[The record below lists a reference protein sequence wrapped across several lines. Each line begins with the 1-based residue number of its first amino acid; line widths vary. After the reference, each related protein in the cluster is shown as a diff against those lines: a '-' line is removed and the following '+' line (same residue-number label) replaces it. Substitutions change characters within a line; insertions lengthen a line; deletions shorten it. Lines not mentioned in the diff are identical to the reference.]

1 MNTTFT
7 GLGISQPFITALEKQ
22 GITAP
27 TPIQVAAIPA
37 LTSHQAC
44 YLRAATGTGKT
55 LAYLLPLIQ
64 LIDVSSPNVQL
75 VVTAPTHELAIQ
87 IHKQCTDLSQLSG
100 IPLRAVL
107 LIGGTPIDRQI
118 DKLKKK
124 PHIVVGSP
132 GRIHELIFEKKLKV
146 HFVKAVVVDEAD
158 KTLVSKAFESLQ
170 AIVKATLKERRLIF
184 VSATEEEECAEPLA
198 LLAPN
203 ITRIGAE
210 ADSRPT
216 TIQHMYLVCE
226 EREKADFVRKLIHAM
241 KAERSIVFVHKNDTA
256 ELVARKLAHHKL
268 EVADIHGEL
277 HKEERKKAMM
287 AIRTGKAKVLI
298 ASDVAARGLDIK
310 GVSHVFN
317 LDAPT
322 ESDAYLHRAGRTGRA
337 GASGVC
343 VSLLSGQQQRVVKRY
358 QDELGIS
365 LQRIAV
371 REGQVFN
378 FEDCS

>member
-226 EREKADFVRKLIHAM
+226 ER
-241 KAERSIVFVHKNDTA
+241 
-256 ELVARKLAHHKL
+256 
-268 EVADIHGEL
+268 
-277 HKEERKKAMM
+277 
-287 AIRTGKAKVLI
+287 
-298 ASDVAARGLDIK
+298 
-310 GVSHVFN
+310 
-317 LDAPT
+317 
-322 ESDAYLHRAGRTGRA
+322 
-337 GASGVC
+337 
-343 VSLLSGQQQRVVKRY
+343 
-358 QDELGIS
+358 
-365 LQRIAV
+365 
-371 REGQVFN
+371 
-378 FEDCS
+378 